1 MTPEELRARR
11 TRLRLTVREVC
22 EPLNMDPS
30 NYSKMENGRRVISN
44 DMAAYLDHKFSSLEA
59 DAPRYTC
66 PEEVTDRHE
75 LYQYRK
81 YLGWS
86 QTRLGAKLGYA
97 TSTVAAWETGRLKI
111 PNKVLE
117 TLNYEVQNAQPET
130 D

>member
-30 NYSKMENGRRVISN
+30 NYSKMENGRRTISN
-44 DMAAYLDHKFSSLEA
+44 DMSAYLDHKFRLLEA
-59 DAPRYTC
+59 DGPRHAC
-66 PEEVTDRHE
+66 PAQVTDRHE
-75 LYQYRK
+75 LWQYRK

-86 QTRLGAKLGYA
+86 QTRLGGELGYA

-117 TLNYEVQNAQPET
+117 ALNDEVQNAQPET
-130 D
+130 N